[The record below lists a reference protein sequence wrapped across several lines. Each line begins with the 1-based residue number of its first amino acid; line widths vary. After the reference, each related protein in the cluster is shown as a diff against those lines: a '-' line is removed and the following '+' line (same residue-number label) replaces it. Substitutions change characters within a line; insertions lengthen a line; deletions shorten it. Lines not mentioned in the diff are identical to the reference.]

1 MSLFESPTPS
11 GVLSEGIF
19 YSLNHFIPTGETG
32 KPAALALSLNAPLL
46 GRGVCVAL
54 RVPAPGFKQLRYAP
68 APLGAGLR
76 LLVGLGNIPSFALL
90 LSAPLRLWRF
100 HPRVTFHLQEQTNPQ

>member
-1 MSLFESPTPS
+1 MPVLPSALRLRFEE
-11 GVLSEGIF
+11 SETEG
-19 YSLNHFIPTGETG
+19 
-32 KPAALALSLNAPLL
+32 PAALALSLNAPLL

-68 APLGAGLR
+68 APLGEGLR

-90 LSAPLRLWRF
+90 LSAPLRSSGFIRG
-100 HPRVTFHLQEQTNPQ
+100 